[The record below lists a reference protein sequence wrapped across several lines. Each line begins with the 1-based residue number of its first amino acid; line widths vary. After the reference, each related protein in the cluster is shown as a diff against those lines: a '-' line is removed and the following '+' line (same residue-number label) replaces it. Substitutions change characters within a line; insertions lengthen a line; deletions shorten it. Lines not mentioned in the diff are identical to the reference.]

1 MIDRTTLPQTTA
13 GEYIEKGRRFEVI
26 GQNFDLW
33 PEEIVLGYDATV
45 VETSEITGYLL
56 ILVEKSNT
64 KMVFEARRDMI
75 IPTRPHQWSL
85 FGSPFEQPRTFLTYE
100 S

>member
-13 GEYIEKGRRFEVI
+13 GEYIEKGRRFEVL
-26 GQNFDLW
+26 GQYFNLW
-33 PEEIVLGYDATV
+33 PEEIVLGYDKTV
-45 VETSEITGYLL
+45 VETSEVTGNLL

-64 KMVFEARRDMI
+64 KMVFEAKRDML
-75 IPTRPHQWSL
+75 IPTHPHQWSL
-85 FGSPFEQPRTFLTYE
+85 FGNPFEPPRSFLTYE